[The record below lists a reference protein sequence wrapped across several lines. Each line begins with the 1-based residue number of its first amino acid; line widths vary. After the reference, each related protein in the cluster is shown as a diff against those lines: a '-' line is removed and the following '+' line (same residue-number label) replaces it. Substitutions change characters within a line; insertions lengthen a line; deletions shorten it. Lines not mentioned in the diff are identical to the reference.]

1 MTGQD
6 HKDVYSYRVW
16 VHREF
21 GIEYS
26 STDPI
31 LPTMYVFHNEMNLT
45 VEKIRGIA
53 AEIKENTSRMDPV
66 VYNFNEKGESLK
78 FQLGIFLK
86 WVLSSLPVSLVIWIL
101 SLWWSNVNDVDK
113 ARMIIDSSENV
124 LVLAERVQK
133 TPDSFYFI
141 DFAPTRGDSTKPFTE
156 FKLIEKRVVR
166 VFIGKDSIQKK

>member
-1 MTGQD
+1 MTGQE

-31 LPTMYVFHNEMNLT
+31 IPTMYVFHKEMQLT
-45 VEKIRGIA
+45 VETIRGIA
-53 AEIKENTSRMDPV
+53 DEIKENTSRVNPV
-66 VYNFNEKGESLK
+66 VYNFNDKGESLK

-86 WVLSSLPVSLVIWIL
+86 WALFSLPVSLVIWIA
-101 SLWWSNVNDVDK
+101 SLWWSSVNDVDK
-113 ARMIIDSSENV
+113 ARMIIDSSENIR
-124 LVLAERVQK
+124 VLANRIQK
-133 TPDSFYFI
+133 SPDGFYFI

-156 FKLIEKRVVR
+156 FKLIDKRTVR
-166 VFIGKDSIQKK
+166 VFIGKDPIQKK